1 MSTATVRSLL
11 WEASAR
17 PVSLWRTPRV
27 RSLLLLAVLG
37 SAAGALVL
45 AAQIYTSL
53 LWFDEVGQSQ
63 VFWTTLKWRVV
74 AEGFFPLATTSFLLL
89 NFAIVERNLAARSG
103 GLAVWRPVATVWPFR
118 TLVYPVVALGAGFAV
133 SQLRPVVGWQQL
145 LLWSH
150 RGDFGQTDPL
160 FHRDVGYYVF
170 SLPLYEHVARWLIE
184 TLVLAGAMSLAIYA
198 AAGAVQLVR
207 PRGAL
212 RAARRHVLI
221 LVALILVAMAWR
233 MHLDQFQLAL
243 PHTGSAVPGASYTD
257 VHVRLPALRVLM
269 WLALAGAV
277 LAVCAAVR
285 KVPSTA
291 LVAVGVLATL
301 LVLVMGSLPRLI
313 ERYEVAPQQLSRE
326 RPYVEYG
333 IAGTRRAF
341 ELDGI
346 REVPVPGNAKLT
358 EKSIAD
364 NKRTLDN
371 VQLWDPSVL
380 RAAMNEVE
388 SIGRYYHFSSTTV
401 DRYKING
408 AEQLI
413 TVAARGLDLGRLEQN
428 TRGWATQRFAYTHG
442 YGVVGARAG
451 QTDAQRY
458 PRFAEHDFDA
468 GTNPLKVLQPRTY
481 FGEQRRGGA
490 PPYLVVN
497 SSRAEIE
504 QPAPGSRAPAYHY
517 DGSAGIPI
525 SSMLRR
531 VAFAARFRD
540 IKLLLTETVGKE
552 SRMVLHADARDRL
565 TAIAPFLRWDARPET
580 AVVDGRIQFLFHG
593 YTETNHHP
601 YSEPVHFGGGDA
613 NYVRAGVIATV
624 DGFSGR
630 VSVYAADEDDPIL
643 RAWRSAY
650 PSLFLPA
657 ARMPSGL
664 RDHLRYPKALLK
676 AQSEAYENYH
686 ATDGTAFWN
695 GADAWQRPLRVAG
708 PVDRAGEIRFP
719 APVEHVDPDERRA
732 KSATPAAWQMQP
744 DYMLARLPGD
754 KRERFML
761 VMPFTP
767 RGRNNLVGYLSGSV
781 DRLGRPNLTLL
792 SLPRD
797 RLTIGPAQATRRILG
812 SPGVNR
818 RVELL
823 NRESRD
829 LGKAAINRTVLGS
842 PHLVPVGD
850 ALVYVQ
856 PIYVTAG
863 GSSVP
868 RLQLVTVH
876 ANGRVGYGRELKP
889 ALKRVAPGP

>member
-1 MSTATVRSLL
+1 
-11 WEASAR
+11 
-17 PVSLWRTPRV
+17 V
-27 RSLLLLAVLG
+27 RSLLLLAILG
-37 SAAGALVL
+37 TAAGALVL
-45 AAQIYTSL
+45 AAHIYTSL

-74 AEGFFPLATTSFLLL
+74 AEGFFPLATTIFLLL
-89 NFAIVERNLAARSG
+89 NFAIVERNLAARPG
-103 GLAVWRPVATVWPFR
+103 AVAVWRPVATVWPFR
-118 TLVYPVVALGAGFAV
+118 TLIYPVVAIGAGFAV
-133 SQLRPVVGWQQL
+133 SQLRPVAGWQQL

-184 TLVLAGAMSLAIYA
+184 TLVLAGALSLAIYA
-198 AAGAVQLVR
+198 AAGAVHLAR

-212 RAARRHVLI
+212 RSARRHVLVV
-221 LVALILVAMAWR
+221 VALILVAMAWR
-233 MHLDQFQLAL
+233 MRLDQFRLAL
-243 PHTGSAVPGASYTD
+243 PHPGSAVPGASYTD

-269 WLALAGAV
+269 WLSFAGAG
-277 LAVCAAVR
+277 LAVVAAVR
-285 KVPSTA
+285 KLPSTA
-291 LVAVGVLATL
+291 LAAVGALATL
-301 LVLVMGSLPRLI
+301 LVLVMGSLPQLI
-313 ERYEVAPQQLSRE
+313 QRYDVAPQELSRE

-333 IAGTRRAF
+333 IASTRRAF

-346 REVPVPGNAKLT
+346 REVPVPGNARLT
-358 EKSIAD
+358 EESIAE
-364 NKRTLDN
+364 NKHTLDN
-371 VQLWDPSVL
+371 VQLWDRAVL

-388 SIGRYYHFSSTTV
+388 SIGRYYRFPSATV

-413 TVAARGLDLGRLEQN
+413 TVAARGLDLGRLEQKV
-428 TRGWATQRFAYTHG
+428 RGWATPRFAYTHG

-468 GTNPLKVLQPRTY
+468 RTNPLKVRQPRIY
-481 FGEQRRGGA
+481 FGERRGAA
-490 PPYLVVN
+490 PPYVVVN
-497 SSRAEIE
+497 SRRAEIE
-504 QPAPGSRAPAYHY
+504 QPAPGSRAPGYHY
-517 DGSAGIPI
+517 DGTGGIPI
-525 SSMLRR
+525 SSTLRR

-540 IKLLLTETVGKE
+540 IKLLLTETVDRE
-552 SRMVLHADARDRL
+552 SRIILHADARDRL
-565 TAIAPFLRWDARPET
+565 TTIAPFLRWDARPET

-593 YTETNHHP
+593 YTETNAYP

-630 VSVYAADEDDPIL
+630 VSIYAADEDDPIL
-643 RAWRSAY
+643 RAWRAAY
-650 PSLFLPA
+650 PSLFLPM

-664 RDHLRYPKALLK
+664 RDHLRYPKPLLE

-686 ATDGTAFWN
+686 ATDSTSFWN
-695 GADAWQRPLRVAG
+695 STDAWQRPLRVAG
-708 PVDRAGEIRFP
+708 PVDSAGEIRFP
-719 APVEHVDPDERRA
+719 VPVEHLDADERRA

-744 DYMLARLPGD
+744 DYVLARMPGD

-767 RGRNNLVGYLSGSV
+767 RGRNNLVSYLSGSV
-781 DRLGRPNLTLL
+781 DRLGRPKLTLL

-797 RLTIGPAQATRRILG
+797 RLTIGPAQATRRILA

-842 PHLVPVGD
+842 PHLVPVGE

-856 PIYVTAG
+856 PIYVTAS

-868 RLQLVTVH
+868 RLQLMTVH